1 MKTFIFVMVLGFSTL
16 IVQAQSI
23 VGRWQLVKQSN
34 CVESELG
41 EEEAGVKEMT
51 EDMKGLSGAEPQIIE
66 FKENNTGEENTKII
80 SQKKSYNSKSFLY
93 RLNEGTL
100 YFLDKKSKT
109 IIDGF
114 TVEKMD
120 QDSLDY
126 FQCNTGLRNQNICSN
141 KITFQGTRYKVQ
153 STR

>member
-16 IVQAQSI
+16 IAQAQSI

-51 EDMKGLSGAEPQIIE
+51 EDMKGLSGSEPQILE
-66 FKENNTGEENTKII
+66 FKENNTGEESTKII
-80 SQKKSYNSKSFLY
+80 SKKKSYNSKSFMY
-93 RLNEGTL
+93 RYNEGTL

-109 IIDGF
+109 IIDGY

-120 QDSLDY
+120 GDSL
-126 FQCNTGLRNQNICSN
+126 IISN
-141 KITFQGTRYKVQ
+141 ATRVCETKIFVRIK
-153 STR
+153 

>member
-1 MKTFIFVMVLGFSTL
+1 MKTIIFVMVLGFSTV
-16 IVQAQSI
+16 IAQAQSI

-51 EDMKGLSGAEPQIIE
+51 EDMKGLSGAEPQILE
-66 FKENNTGEENTKII
+66 FKENNTGEESTKII
-80 SQKKSYNSKSFLY
+80 SKKKSYNSKSFMY
-93 RLNEGTL
+93 RYNEGTL

-109 IIDGF
+109 IIDGY

-120 QDSLDY
+120 GDSL
-126 FQCNTGLRNQNICSN
+126 IISN
-141 KITFQGTRYKVQ
+141 ATRVCETKIFVRIK
-153 STR
+153 

>member
-1 MKTFIFVMVLGFSTL
+1 MKTFIFVMVLGFSTV
-16 IVQAQSI
+16 IAQAQSI

-51 EDMKGLSGAEPQIIE
+51 EDMKGLSGAEPQILE
-66 FKENNTGEENTKII
+66 FKENNTGEESTKII
-80 SQKKSYNSKSFLY
+80 SKKKSYNSKSFMY
-93 RLNEGTL
+93 RYNEGTL

-109 IIDGF
+109 IIDGY

-120 QDSLDY
+120 GDSL
-126 FQCNTGLRNQNICSN
+126 IISN
-141 KITFQGTRYKVQ
+141 ATRVCETKIFVRIK
-153 STR
+153 